1 MSGCRAVGVLELG
14 SGTWAQRLLGLVPA
28 HWWVGL
34 VPAHWW
40 VELGPVVSDWT
51 IAFALVCGI
60 GSWTL

>member
-1 MSGCRAVGVLELG
+1 MSGCRAVGGLELG
-14 SGTWAQRLLGLVPA
+14 SGTWAQRLL
-28 HWWVGL
+28 GL

>member
-1 MSGCRAVGVLELG
+1 MAGYRAVLI
-14 SGTWAQRLLGLVPA
+14 LGLVPA